1 MAPTILALVSS
12 AWLAAPLQETQ
23 PVPGTPGLFGAYRA
37 SVTELEQPAAVA
49 VAPDATL
56 YVVEAYTDR
65 VRIFGA
71 DGKERGGFGE
81 PGSGEGQLLSAQG
94 IALAPGG
101 EVLVADTGNHRV
113 QVFDAEGRF
122 VRSFGTYGAGA
133 AQLCE
138 PHGLTARGERVY
150 VADSG
155 NDRVQVFDLAGRH
168 VATIGRPGSGSGELQ
183 RPLDVALGADGELYV
198 ADSDNQRI
206 ARFDAEG
213 RFELAWGEFG
223 PHPGFFGTPSGVD
236 ASSGLVYVADRDN
249 HRIQVFDGRG
259 GRVYEW
265 GLHAIRPRENEGKL
279 HYPGGIRIAPG
290 GELAVVCESFEN
302 RLQLFGRLPAGVQP
316 PAMDPTMRDT
326 APHFGPDLA
335 EGMGLLAVCEPS
347 IPRVTV
353 FAIDHEL
360 DPPEPIQITQLLAYG
375 KKHGQVLR
383 PSEIAIDAGR
393 KRLYVS
399 DPALGRLSSFGVQR
413 EEGAQ
418 LAQDPKLLR
427 FARALDFRRLHAL
440 GEASGPWPIRPAG
453 LQVDGE
459 GRIWISD
466 ARSRALFVLSEDFEP
481 LQSLKGGESPL
492 LGAGDLTFSRSGEVV
507 YVVDELAQRV
517 RAFDREGKERFAW
530 GSHGR
535 GEGQLVRPFGV
546 AVGLDGSVYVSDSA
560 LDRIQRFDA
569 EGAYLARIGGER
581 GLGKGQLFKPKGLA
595 VDGQGRLFVLDFGN
609 HRGQIFTPEG
619 EFVHAFG
626 ARLFTR
632 PALR

>member
-1 MAPTILALVSS
+1 MALSSLALGFL
-12 AWLAAPLQETQ
+12 AWLGAPLQE
-23 PVPGTPGLFGAYRA
+23 PEPAPGAPELFGAYRTG
-37 SVTELEQPAAVA
+37 VTGLEQPAAVA
-49 VAPDATL
+49 LAPDATM

-65 VRIFGA
+65 VRIFGV
-71 DGKERGGFGE
+71 DGAERAGFGE

-113 QVFDAEGRF
+113 QVFDAEGAF
-122 VRSFGTYGAGA
+122 LRSFGTYGAGA
-133 AQLCE
+133 ADLCE
-138 PHGLTARGERVY
+138 PHGLTARGERIY

-155 NDRVQVFDLAGRH
+155 NDRVQVFDLTGRH
-168 VATIGRPGSGSGELQ
+168 VATIGRPGTGPGELQ

-213 RFELAWGEFG
+213 RFELVWGEFG

-236 ASSGLVYVADRDN
+236 ASAGLVYVADRDN

-259 GRVYEW
+259 ERVYEW
-265 GLHAIRPRENEGKL
+265 GLHAIRPRESEGKL
-279 HYPGGIRIAPG
+279 HYPSGIRISPAG
-290 GELAVVCESFEN
+290 DLAVVCESFEN
-302 RLQLFGRLPAGVQP
+302 RLQLFGRLPSGVQP

-393 KRLYVS
+393 KRLFVS
-399 DPALGRLSSFGVQR
+399 DPALGRLSSFRIQR
-413 EEGAQ
+413 EEGAS

-427 FARALDFRRLHAL
+427 FERALDFRRLHAL
-440 GEASGPWPIRPAG
+440 GEGSGPWPIRPAG
-453 LQVDGE
+453 MEVDGE

-466 ARSRALFVLSEDFEP
+466 ARSRALVVLSEDFEP
-481 LQSLKGGESPL
+481 LQSFGGESAL
-492 LGAGDLTFSRSGEVV
+492 LGASDLAFSRSGEVV

-517 RAFDREGKERFAW
+517 RAFDREGNERFAW

-535 GEGQLVRPFGV
+535 GEGQFVRPFGV
-546 AVGLDGSVYVSDSA
+546 AVGSDGSVYVSDSA
-560 LDRIQRFDA
+560 LDRVQRFDA
-569 EGAYLARIGGER
+569 QGAFAGQIGGER

-595 VDGQGRLFVLDFGN
+595 VDREGRLFVLDFGN
-609 HRGQIFTPEG
+609 HRGQIFTPDG
-619 EFVHAFG
+619 EFVHTFG